1 MTEYPFC
8 AMYKGFPA
16 SRLDLDRLRFG
27 PVEWSGDVPG
37 DPATWGVDDLR
48 VAGSPTLEYR
58 AEAGGHDGVR
68 VTGCLE
74 VVLLVDCRRC
84 LRELEWPIEIDFDLR
99 FDPTVEEWQEQD
111 GVFRMDRDDSSLDLL
126 QPLREEL
133 LLANPDY
140 PVCRDECLG
149 FCSRCGADLN
159 ESRCDC
165 VSDQG
170 DPRWDVLR
178 DLVPDGQPG
187 AAEPDCE
194 EDGNGG

>member
-1 MTEYPFC
+1 MN
-8 AMYKGFPA
+8 KGFPA
-16 SRLDLDRLRFG
+16 GHIDLDRLRLG

-37 DPATWGVDDLR
+37 DPVTWGLETLR
-48 VAGSPTLEYR
+48 VVGSPALRYR

-68 VTGCLE
+68 VTGRFE
-74 VVLLVDCRRC
+74 AVLLVDCRRC
-84 LRELEWPIEIDFDLR
+84 VRELEWPVEIDFDLR
-99 FDPTVEEWQEQD
+99 FDPSVEAWQEEQ
-111 GVFRMDRDDSSLDLL
+111 GVFGMDPNAASLDLFR
-126 QPLREEL
+126 PLREEL
-133 LLANPDY
+133 SLVIPDY

-165 VSDQG
+165 VSEQG

-187 AAEPDCE
+187 AAEPDGE
-194 EDGNGG
+194 DDGNGG